1 MRRSARR
8 SSSLENKAKQGK
20 ETHLDLGVLGE
31 VAPRLPVVLV
41 ERVLDRD
48 DVVLLDEL
56 VVELGELLAREPL
69 GRVRVGVLEAARERE
84 SISLEESS

>member
-8 SSSLENKAKQGK
+8 SSSLENKAKQEK
-20 ETHLDLGVLGE
+20 ETHLDLGGVGE